1 MRSVQPSRRSRVVQE
16 RHPIK
21 LDPSRT
27 PSSVR
32 QARSTTRRYEELKDA
47 RARRDA
53 AAQVLRA
60 CTANCGGLERALAE
74 AESAVQVATRRADA
88 SARAVAQIG
97 EAIHGFSRAHGTFT
111 TALDNHVSRA
121 TGSTSQLSSQLQ
133 QYLGSMGEGNRP
145 GSHERSSVP
154 PGSSSNSRGS
164 VANVALSQIDDDRS
178 EALTF
183 DKVPRDQVVSGLDRL
198 KSVVEP
204 AVAMGKGSEYF
215 SSRDTSAGLSGDQSY
230 SGVHRWFYDS
240 DQHNQIDSNGVRKIR
255 SYEWLPPPGRRPCY
269 GHRQPP
275 GDRPMSIV
283 GPEEMAF
290 ERALAD
296 LDAGLQSTEAW
307 RDDQRTRLERS
318 QLIPLRAAANTF
330 LQALRSLDKSLDA
343 ARRLLAE

>member
-1 MRSVQPSRRSRVVQE
+1 VTANADGVQAQIAAVDAIGSAVQTFAG
-16 RHPIK
+16 RA
-21 LDPSRT
+21 RA
-27 PSSVR
+27 SSD
-32 QARSTTRRYEELKDA
+32 QARSLARAFEREAGEEHARRYEELKDA

-60 CTANCGGLERALAE
+60 CTENCGGLERALAE

-240 DQHNQIDSNGVRKIR
+240 DHAIKLTRTESGRYAVTNGYHRLAVARAMGIDSLPAIVR
-255 SYEWLPPPGRRPCY
+255 
-269 GHRQPP
+269 
-275 GDRPMSIV
+275 
-283 GPEEMAF
+283 
-290 ERALAD
+290 
-296 LDAGLQSTEAW
+296 
-307 RDDQRTRLERS
+307 
-318 QLIPLRAAANTF
+318 
-330 LQALRSLDKSLDA
+330 
-343 ARRLLAE
+343 